1 MPEAPAPTL
10 KVNEKGC
17 SGVSNIKRPP
27 RDQHTL
33 AQEAA
38 AMSSPGESLSSEGSS
53 QLFPSRLGLPESNM
67 GHRTGAGADWEM
79 EDIKPCMEALE
90 HRGLPGLY
98 LSCFDMLFTEDSAW
112 LVKLSEASP
121 GLACAVPVPVPRTE
135 HREEPEQCPVIDSQA
150 LGLSPGQ
157 EGQEGQEEER
167 SLEQV
172 QSMVVG
178 EVLKDIETAC
188 KLLNITPDPMEW
200 SSGNVQ
206 KWLLWTEHLYR
217 LPQAGKAFQELS
229 GKDLCAM
236 SEEDFRQRSPQC
248 GDTLYAHLDIWK
260 SAAWMKERCSVGDSK
275 ITGGEEL
282 WLEADSSCSGQPTI
296 HLWQFLRELL
306 LKPHNYGRCIR
317 WLNKEKGIFKIEDSA
332 HVARLWGRRKN
343 RPAMNY
349 DKLSR
354 SIRQYYKKGIIRKPD
369 VSQRLVYQF
378 VHPV

>member
-1 MPEAPAPTL
+1 MSNPA
-10 KVNEKGC
+10 G
-17 SGVSNIKRPP
+17 SF
-27 RDQHTL
+27 
-33 AQEAA
+33 
-38 AMSSPGESLSSEGSS
+38 SEGSGYG
-53 QLFPSRLGLPESNM
+53 SRIGMTENHHPVLERSRVCGDPWDLGETKLSVES
-67 GHRTGAGADWEM
+67 
-79 EDIKPCMEALE
+79 LE
-90 HRGLPGLY
+90 RGMPGLY
-98 LSCFDMLFTEDSAW
+98 LSCFDMLLTEDSAW
-112 LVKLSEASP
+112 LVKVSEARAEP
-121 GLACAVPVPVPRTE
+121 Q
-135 HREEPEQCPVIDSQA
+135 EEPEQCPVIDSQEQ
-150 LGLSPGQ
+150 GLSPGL
-157 EGQEGQEEER
+157 EGQEEER

-188 KLLNITPDPMEW
+188 KLLNITPDPNEW
-200 SSGNVQ
+200 NAGNVQ

-217 LPQAGKAFQELS
+217 LPHAGKAFHDLT

-236 SEEDFRQRSPQC
+236 SEEEFRLRTPQC
-248 GDTLYAHLDIWK
+248 GDTLHAHLDIWK
-260 SAAWMKERCSVGDSK
+260 SAAWMKERCSIGDTK
-275 ITGGEEL
+275 ATGAEEL
-282 WLEADSSCSGQPTI
+282 WSEADSSCSGQPI

-306 LKPHNYGRCIR
+306 LKPHSYGRCIR

-332 HVARLWGRRKN
+332 HVARLWGLRKN

>member
-1 MPEAPAPTL
+1 MGERL
-10 KVNEKGC
+10 KAVLTPYR
-17 SGVSNIKRPP
+17 VPVMSN
-27 RDQHTL
+27 
-33 AQEAA
+33 
-38 AMSSPGESLSSEGSS
+38 PGGSLSEGTEYRSPIGMTEDS
-53 QLFPSRLGLPESNM
+53 LAILEPNRVSREP
-67 GHRTGAGADWEM
+67 W
-79 EDIKPCMEALE
+79 DIGETKPCVEGQE
-90 HRGLPGLY
+90 HGVY
-98 LSCFDMLFTEDSAW
+98 LSCFDMLLTEDATW
-112 LVKLSEASP
+112 LVKVSEASP
-121 GLACAVPVPVPRTE
+121 AVAVPMYRMEPQ
-135 HREEPEQCPVIDSQA
+135 EEPEQCPVIDSQEHS
-150 LGLSPGQ
+150 LSSGL
-157 EGQEGQEEER
+157 EGQEEER

-188 KLLNITPDPMEW
+188 KLLNITPDPIEW
-200 SSGNVQ
+200 NTGNVQ

-217 LPQAGKAFQELS
+217 LPHAGKAFMDQI

-236 SEEDFRQRSPQC
+236 SEEEFRQRSPQC
-248 GDTLYAHLDIWK
+248 GDTLHAHLDIWK
-260 SAAWMKERCSVGDSK
+260 SAAWMKERCSVGDTK
-275 ITGGEEL
+275 TTAGED
-282 WLEADSSCSGQPTI
+282 WSEADSSCSGQPI

-332 HVARLWGRRKN
+332 HVARLWGLRKN

>member
-1 MPEAPAPTL
+1 MSNPE
-10 KVNEKGC
+10 G
-17 SGVSNIKRPP
+17 
-27 RDQHTL
+27 
-33 AQEAA
+33 
-38 AMSSPGESLSSEGSS
+38 SLSEGTVYG
-53 QLFPSRLGLPESNM
+53 SRIGM
-67 GHRTGAGADWEM
+67 T
-79 EDIKPCMEALE
+79 EDTFALLERNRVSAEPWDLEETKPNVEALE
-90 HRGLPGLY
+90 RGVPGLY
-98 LSCFDMLFTEDSAW
+98 LSCFDMLLTEDATW
-112 LVKLSEASP
+112 LVEVSEASP
-121 GLACAVPVPVPRTE
+121 TLAM
-135 HREEPEQCPVIDSQA
+135 
-150 LGLSPGQ
+150 SPGLQ
-157 EGQEGQEEER
+157 RQEEER

-188 KLLNITPDPMEW
+188 KLLNITPDPIEW
-200 SSGNVQ
+200 NTGNVQ

-217 LPQAGKAFQELS
+217 LPHAGKAFQDLT

-236 SEEDFRQRSPQC
+236 SEEEFRQRSPQC
-248 GDTLYAHLDIWK
+248 GDTLHAHLDIWK
-260 SAAWMKERCSVGDSK
+260 SAAWMKERCSVGDTK
-275 ITGGEEL
+275 TTGAEDL
-282 WLEADSSCSGQPTI
+282 WSEADSSCSGQPI

-332 HVARLWGRRKN
+332 HVARLWGLRKN

>member
-1 MPEAPAPTL
+1 MSNSIGNLAEITLYGSRIGMPEDSLTIL
-10 KVNEKGC
+10 ERNRD
-17 SGVSNIKRPP
+17 SGEGW
-27 RDQHTL
+27 DL
-33 AQEAA
+33 AEVKTNS
-38 AMSSPGESLSSEGSS
+38 M
-53 QLFPSRLGLPESNM
+53 
-67 GHRTGAGADWEM
+67 
-79 EDIKPCMEALE
+79 
-90 HRGLPGLY
+90 PGLY
-98 LSCFDMLFTEDSAW
+98 LPSFDMLATEDAAW
-112 LVKLSEASP
+112 LVTVSEASP
-121 GLACAVPVPVPRTE
+121 GPARMDA
-135 HREEPEQCPVIDSQA
+135 HREEPEQCPVIDSQGR
-150 LGLSPGQ
+150 GLSPGMD
-157 EGQEGQEEER
+157 GPEEER

-200 SSGNVQ
+200 NVSNVQ

-217 LPQAGKAFQELS
+217 LPHAGRTFQELT
-229 GKDLCAM
+229 GKHLCAM
-236 SEEDFRQRSPQC
+236 SEEEFRQRSPQC
-248 GDTLYAHLDIWK
+248 GDTLHAHLDIWK
-260 SAAWMKERCSVGDSK
+260 STAWMKERCTVGDNKSP
-275 ITGGEEL
+275 GAEEL
-282 WLEADSSCSGQPTI
+282 WSEADSSCSGQPI

-317 WLNKEKGIFKIEDSA
+317 WLNKDKGIFKIEDSA
-332 HVARLWGRRKN
+332 HVARLWGLRKN

>member
-1 MPEAPAPTL
+1 MSNPLAALPEGA
-10 KVNEKGC
+10 VYG
-17 SGVSNIKRPP
+17 
-27 RDQHTL
+27 
-33 AQEAA
+33 
-38 AMSSPGESLSSEGSS
+38 
-53 QLFPSRLGLPESNM
+53 SRLVAMEGPHGE
-67 GHRTGAGADWEM
+67 RTPRVPGDAWDQE
-79 EDIKPCMEALE
+79 ETKPCLE
-90 HRGLPGLY
+90 TLERGLPGLY
-98 LSCFDMLFTEDSAW
+98 LSCFDMLLTEDATW
-112 LVKLSEASP
+112 LLKLSDASP
-121 GLACAVPVPVPRTE
+121 AAAAAAAAGLVPTPRSAAGATGGMASE
-135 HREEPEQCPVIDSQA
+135 PSREEPEQCPVIDSQ
-150 LGLSPGQ
+150 GQSLSPGVLS
-157 EGQEGQEEER
+157 GQEEER

-172 QSMVVG
+172 QTMVVG

-188 KLLNITPDPMEW
+188 KLLNITPDPIEW
-200 SSGNVQ
+200 NTANVQ

-217 LPQAGKAFQELS
+217 LPHSGRTFQELS

-248 GDTLYAHLDIWK
+248 GDTLHAHLDIWK
-260 SAAWMKERCSVGDSK
+260 SAAWMKERCSIGEAKTTAGD
-275 ITGGEEL
+275 EL
-282 WLEADSSCSGQPTI
+282 WSEADSSCSGQPI

-332 HVARLWGRRKN
+332 HVARLWGLRKN